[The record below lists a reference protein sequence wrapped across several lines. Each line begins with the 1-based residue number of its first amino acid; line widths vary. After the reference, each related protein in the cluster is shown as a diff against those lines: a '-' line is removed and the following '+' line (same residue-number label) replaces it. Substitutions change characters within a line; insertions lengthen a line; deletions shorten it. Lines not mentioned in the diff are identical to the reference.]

1 MVMFVKATVRRR
13 GDKEYRYLSLV
24 EAVRDGGKV
33 AHRTLFRLGEAS
45 ALAASGELD
54 RIIAALRAHAE
65 GTWVAAGEVSAEA
78 APALGGMAAVA
89 AYWERL
95 GLGAHF
101 AAIGRD
107 RRLAYSL
114 FDAVLAMV
122 AGRLLAPS
130 SKRRLVEWLEEDV
143 ALPAGMAVPELDRC
157 YWALDQVARAK
168 EATEAHLYRRLTDLT
183 NLDLRLVCYDLT
195 STYFEG
201 SRRASE
207 RFPSKAFGYSRDRR
221 GDRPQ
226 VVLGLLVTGDGIP
239 IAHHVFP
246 GDTANVSTLPGV
258 LGDLQGRFGAGRIC
272 LVADR
277 GLISEENLAAVEA
290 AGFDSVLATRLHRD
304 PTVAEIL
311 AASDAPTASWVPVP
325 EANSAICEL
334 SHRGRRFVVV
344 ASFERWERD
353 RTRTAELVRRTEAQ
367 LLALEERVR
376 QGRLRDKA
384 KIAAAA
390 TRILHH
396 SGVARL
402 FDVEIDEGHFLC
414 HYDEAALDYEE
425 KLLAGRYVLVT
436 SLDAEQASAADV
448 LRYYRRLMEVES
460 TFRVLKDFLE
470 LRPVYHWTE
479 SRVRGHV
486 AVCVLA
492 SIIEALME
500 AGLRRADLRDPD
512 LPDQVS
518 PPGGPCANSPASGP
532 SPSTPAPTPSTSSP
546 AAAACRPTSS
556 PPSTS
561 TPPTGTAPTSTEPT
575 GPNPAHVGE
584 TPPSAPP
591 PTCGFIYDPSK
602 SGLSP

>member
-1 MVMFVKATVRRR
+1 MFVKTTVRRR

-24 EAVRDGGKV
+24 EAVREGPKV
-33 AHRTLFRLGEAS
+33 VHRTLFRLGEAS

-65 GTWVAAGEVSAEA
+65 GTWVAAAEVAAEK

-89 AYWERL
+89 AYWDRL

-101 AAIGRD
+101 AAVGRD

-114 FDAVLAMV
+114 PDAVFAMV

-130 SKRRLVEWLEEDV
+130 SKRRLVEWLAEDV
-143 ALPAGMAVPELDRC
+143 ALPAGLVAPELGHC

-168 EATEAHLYRRLTDLT
+168 EATEAHLYGRLTDLT

-201 SRRASE
+201 SRRTSE

-226 VVLGLLVTGDGIP
+226 VVLGLLVTGDGVP
-239 IAHHVFP
+239 LAHHVFP
-246 GDTANVSTLPGV
+246 GDTADVSTLPGV
-258 LGDLQGRFGAGRIC
+258 LGDLQGRFGVGRIC

-304 PTVAEIL
+304 PTVAEVL
-311 AASDAPTASWVPVP
+311 AASDAADATWLPVP
-325 EANSAICEL
+325 EANSAICEVA
-334 SHRGRRFVVV
+334 HRGRRFVVV

-353 RTRTAELVRRTEAQ
+353 RTRTAELVRRTETA

-390 TRILHH
+390 TRILHQ

-402 FDVEIDEGHFLC
+402 FDVEVGEGHFLC

-425 KLLAGRYVLVT
+425 HLLAGRYVLVT
-436 SLDAEQASAADV
+436 SLGAEHAAADV

-460 TFRVLKDFLE
+460 TFRVLKDFLD

-479 SRVRGHV
+479 ARVRGHV

-492 SIIEALME
+492 AVIEALME
-500 AGLRRADLRDPD
+500 ADLRRADLRDPD
-512 LPDQVS
+512 LPDQVLS
-518 PPGGPCANSPASGP
+518 PRRALRELARIRTVTLDAGSR
-532 SPSTPAPTPSTSSP
+532 TIDVVT
-546 AAAACRPTSS
+546 RR
-556 PPSTS
+556 
-561 TPPTGTAPTSTEPT
+561 
-575 GPNPAHVGE
+575 
-584 TPPSAPP
+584 
-591 PTCGFIYDPSK
+591 
-602 SGLSP
+602 SGLQTKILTALGVDTTSWDRAHIS